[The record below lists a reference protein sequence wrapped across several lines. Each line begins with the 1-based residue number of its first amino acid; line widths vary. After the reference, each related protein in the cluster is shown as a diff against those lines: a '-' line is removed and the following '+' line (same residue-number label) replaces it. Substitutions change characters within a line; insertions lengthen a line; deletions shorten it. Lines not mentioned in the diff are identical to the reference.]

1 MNKPLDY
8 VFIDTSIFKNQGYFK
23 KSGAVYR
30 LFNLAEAGWIRIL
43 MPDIAKREWIKHFV
57 QDTQLTF
64 TDVERRASIMGNTKT
79 ADEFAKEYKSLSI
92 KYKSIA
98 EGSFYEHMKRAGVI
112 VIPTSYASDLLDIV
126 IDKYFAKEKPFG
138 PKGKNKEFPDA
149 FILVSLEK
157 YAKNNSI
164 EHIQLF
170 SADVDMK
177 KFNSALFV
185 LQEPTEYLDDF
196 VLRRMP
202 EYEQNEKREQDWKDI
217 ARLKDYLSEEGTR
230 LVISLRRHIEEVLN
244 DPLLYSE
251 RFCGADISELAIKSL
266 ALKKSIK
273 SMEILAVEPEYIRA
287 LLLVDVDAEVIVN
300 HFSESDSPWDSE
312 EKKYVFET
320 YLDSD
325 VKISTY
331 IKICVEM
338 DRTELQM
345 GQPPKLHFYDIDTDN
360 LRDAIGSD
368 SNCKNHRENIQP
380 HHIFDILAIQKTI
393 DQIKK
398 CTKITDQVETAI
410 SSLAALQSRL
420 GVFKTADIVNKAHQ
434 MSVIN
439 PAIME
444 LVESAQKLRDS
455 VPSAEIE
462 LLLSHLAGQDERKD
476 KVE

>member
-30 LFNLAEAGWIRIL
+30 LFDLAEAGWIRIL

-202 EYEQNEKREQDWKDI
+202 EYEQNEKREQDRKDI

-251 RFCGADISELAIKSL
+251 RFCGADISELQL
-266 ALKKSIK
+266 
-273 SMEILAVEPEYIRA
+273 
-287 LLLVDVDAEVIVN
+287 
-300 HFSESDSPWDSE
+300 
-312 EKKYVFET
+312 
-320 YLDSD
+320 
-325 VKISTY
+325 
-331 IKICVEM
+331 
-338 DRTELQM
+338 
-345 GQPPKLHFYDIDTDN
+345 
-360 LRDAIGSD
+360 
-368 SNCKNHRENIQP
+368 
-380 HHIFDILAIQKTI
+380 
-393 DQIKK
+393 
-398 CTKITDQVETAI
+398 
-410 SSLAALQSRL
+410 SRWL
-420 GVFKTADIVNKAHQ
+420 
-434 MSVIN
+434 
-439 PAIME
+439 
-444 LVESAQKLRDS
+444 
-455 VPSAEIE
+455 
-462 LLLSHLAGQDERKD
+462 
-476 KVE
+476 